1 MSITQEEMKNPT
13 AETNV
18 NDGTGFVN
26 PFDPKFEM
34 SNEEMA
40 KVFTQNSSEG
50 DKGPTGLAEPDSEE
64 ILTKV
69 TDDHT
74 PTVNEEQDELLRE
87 YIATVILSSKSKE
100 HHYIVDS
107 ANYILTDNSFSH
119 EDALSVFKTLKHY
132 FQYKYV
138 RQ

>member
-1 MSITQEEMKNPT
+1 MSITQEEMKSTLT
-13 AETNV
+13 AEIKA
-18 NDGTGFVN
+18 NDTGFVN

-34 SNEEMA
+34 SLEEAA
-40 KVFTQNSSEG
+40 KVYAQNGSEG

-64 ILTKV
+64 IPTKV
-69 TDDHT
+69 TDDHI

-87 YIATVILSSKSKE
+87 YIATVILSSKSKA